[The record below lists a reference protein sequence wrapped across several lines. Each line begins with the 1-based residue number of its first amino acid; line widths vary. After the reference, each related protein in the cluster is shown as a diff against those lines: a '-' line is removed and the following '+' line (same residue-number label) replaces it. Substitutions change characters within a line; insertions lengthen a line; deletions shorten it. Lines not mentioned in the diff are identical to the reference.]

1 MSQFAC
7 DRCDRSLL
15 VDDDVR
21 YEVVI
26 RVSAAYDPLELDL
39 DVLAQEGPRESARR
53 EDEIARL
60 VRAIETRSAE
70 ELEAEVW
77 KELRFDLCPACQR
90 EFLRDPLP
98 RVRRGAGPLLDPT

>member
-1 MSQFAC
+1 MSGGGLAC

-26 RVSAAYDPLELDL
+26 RVVAAYDPLEIDL
-39 DVLAQEGPRESARR
+39 DRLPETQAERQEEM
-53 EDEIARL
+53 ARL
-60 VRAIETRSAE
+60 LAAIEKKSAE

-77 KELRFDLCPACQR
+77 KELKFDLCPACQR
-90 EFLRDPLP
+90 EFLRQPIAK
-98 RVRRGAGPLLDPT
+98 VRRASGPFLDPT

>member
-1 MSQFAC
+1 MSQLAC
-7 DRCDRSLL
+7 DRCDRTLL

-26 RVSAAYDPLELDL
+26 RVSAAYDPLELNL
-39 DVLAQEGPRESARR
+39 DQLAQESPAQAARR
-53 EDEIARL
+53 GDELARL
-60 VRAIETRSAE
+60 VRSLSSRSAE

-98 RVRRGAGPLLDPT
+98 RVHRSAGPLLDPT